1 MTVDLGQPS
10 SRESSA
16 GAGWQDCGGPGAW
29 KADVPAD
36 AKPNSWFNPKTLW
49 AARNDVLAKHLYDPV
64 DRARVAWVRLARKRA
79 AEQGYDSDFVV
90 SRGDGPTSFLLLGDT
105 GEGDDSQY
113 AVVPPL
119 LSQADGVDF
128 AIICSDVIYPAGE
141 GGDYRTKFFRPY
153 RDLDCPDLRRSGQP

>member
-1 MTVDLGQPS
+1 MAVLRYLGASGCSVDGRVPTALLESRQPS

-64 DRARVAWVRLARKRA
+64 DRARIAWVRLARERA
-79 AEQGYDSDFVV
+79 EKCGYDSDFVV
-90 SRGDGPTSFLLLGDT
+90 SLGDDPVSFLLIGDPGRAMT
-105 GEGDDSQY
+105 AST
-113 AVVPPL
+113 PSCL
-119 LSQADGVDF
+119 H
-128 AIICSDVIYPAGE
+128 CCRR
-141 GGDYRTKFFRPY
+141 RTAWTS
-153 RDLDCPDLRRSGQP
+153 RSSAAT